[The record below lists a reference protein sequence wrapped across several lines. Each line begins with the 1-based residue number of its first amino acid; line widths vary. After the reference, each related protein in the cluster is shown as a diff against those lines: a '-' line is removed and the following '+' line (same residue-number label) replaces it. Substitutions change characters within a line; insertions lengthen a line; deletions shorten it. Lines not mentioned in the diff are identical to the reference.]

1 MNIQLAGMPPAPKA
15 GLSSHAVANAYAAAD
30 PRHNVKEFD
39 RPGMSR
45 GKGAYSQ
52 AGIRAGQGFVQGIS
66 DAYSQQMQ
74 NANTLAEQELENR
87 FNQEQY
93 ATALGGLAAQ
103 ADYAQQMQQLQ
114 QMGALYGLIG
124 QFNR

>member
-1 MNIQLAGMPPAPKA
+1 MPA
-15 GLSSHAVANAYAAAD
+15 HAVANAYAAAD

-52 AGIRAGQGFVQGIS
+52 AGIRAGQGFIQGLA

-74 NANTLAEQELENR
+74 DSNTLAGQQLEN
-87 FNQEQY
+87 NAAQEQY
-93 ATALGGLAAQ
+93 ANALGGLATQ
-103 ADYAQQMQQLQ
+103 ADYAQQMSRLQ

-124 QFNR
+124 QISR